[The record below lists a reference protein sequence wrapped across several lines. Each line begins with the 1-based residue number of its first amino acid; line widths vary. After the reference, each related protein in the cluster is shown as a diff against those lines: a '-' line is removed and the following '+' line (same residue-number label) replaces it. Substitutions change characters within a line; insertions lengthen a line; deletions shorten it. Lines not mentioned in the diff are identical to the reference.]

1 MNKFKK
7 PRVGVPKPKLPR
19 KLRRK
24 DKEQRTQEAISSL
37 PKITNETVAEHRE
50 EVLRGAR
57 KYIYPLEHSKHR
69 IVKVSVA
76 LLVVAFISFFVYIG
90 LALYKFQSTS
100 GFIYRVTQI
109 VPLPVAKAGPRF
121 VAYENYLFEL
131 RRYIH
136 YYQTQQRVDFSSKGG
151 KEQLSRYKPV
161 AMQAVVDAAY
171 VKMLAEQH
179 NITVSEKE
187 VDAALD
193 SLRAQNKLGSSNQE
207 LSDVTKEFFGWSVDD
222 LRREL
227 KQELLAQKV
236 AATLDTGAQGRANA
250 AHAQLQGGADFA
262 AVAKQLSEDEATKPN
277 GGQYADTAI
286 TLASTEVPPAVVQQ
300 LYKMKVGEISGVVT
314 TGNSLE
320 IVKLTGNADGKLQA
334 AHISFKLKD
343 PSAFVA
349 PLQKEKPT
357 DYYISVGKI
366 QTQPQQ

>member
-1 MNKFKK
+1 MKKFKK
-7 PRVGVPKPKLPR
+7 PQVGALKPKLPKR
-19 KLRRK
+19 LRRK
-24 DKEQRTQEAISSL
+24 DEEARTQEAISSL

-76 LLVVAFISFFVYIG
+76 LLIVALVSFFIYIG
-90 LALYKFQSTS
+90 LALYRFQSTS
-100 GFIYRVTQI
+100 GFMYRVTQI

-136 YYQTQQRVDFSSKGG
+136 YYQTQQRVDFSEDG
-151 KEQLSRYKPV
+151 KEQLARYKPI
-161 AMQAVVDAAY
+161 AMQAVVDTAY
-171 VKMLAEQH
+171 VKTLAEEH
-179 NITVSEKE
+179 DISVSDAE
-187 VDAALD
+187 VAAALD
-193 SLRAQNKLGSSNQE
+193 SLRAQNKLGDSNQE

-236 AATLDTGAQGRANA
+236 AATLDTGALSRANA

-262 AVAKQLSEDEATKPN
+262 TLAKQVGEDEATKAN

-286 TLASTEVPPAVVQQ
+286 TLASTEVPPAVVRQ
-300 LYKMKVGEISGVVT
+300 LLKMKVGETSGVIT

-320 IVKLTGNADGKLQA
+320 IVKLVSNTDGKLQA

-343 PSAFVA
+343 ISEFIA
-349 PLQKEKPT
+349 PLQKQDPT
-357 DYYISVGKI
+357 HYYISVGKAP
-366 QTQPQQ
+366 TR